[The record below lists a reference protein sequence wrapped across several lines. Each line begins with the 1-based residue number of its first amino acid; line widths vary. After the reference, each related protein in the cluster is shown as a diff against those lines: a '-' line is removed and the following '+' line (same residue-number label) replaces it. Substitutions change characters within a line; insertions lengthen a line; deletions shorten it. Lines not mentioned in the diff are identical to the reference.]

1 MSSSSTA
8 SSSSNVY
15 SPVTDISFNNNKKK
29 SNLQTP
35 AIPFW
40 GDNPNILLQNT
51 SELFPVEN
59 MTYNQSLNAITR
71 LVILI
76 TILMFFVFRK
86 WTLVFISL
94 VTLGSI
100 WALQQY
106 HTGKFEKKGKK
117 VSFKSDSDKSD
128 SDKSDGDSDSLVE
141 GFVSKYK
148 NPAKELMGEVN
159 ADIFQKPSSTNPFSN
174 TLMTDY
180 DYNPHKKPAPP
191 SFNINVND
199 DILNQAKQNVID
211 CNPGQP
217 DIADKLFRDLGDQ
230 LVFEQSM
237 RPFYSTASTTIPN
250 DQTSFA
256 EFCYGSMISCKE
268 GNKFACARNLS
279 RHTNI

>member
-1 MSSSSTA
+1 MSFSN
-8 SSSSNVY
+8 SNVY
-15 SPVTDISFNNNKKK
+15 SPVTDISFNNNKKPI
-29 SNLQTP
+29 LQSP
-35 AIPFW
+35 SIPFW

-51 SELFPVEN
+51 YELFPVEN
-59 MTYNQSLNAITR
+59 MSYTQSLNAITR

-76 TILMFFVFRK
+76 TILLFCVFQK
-86 WTLVFISL
+86 WTLIFISL
-94 VTLGSI
+94 VTLASI
-100 WALQQY
+100 WVLHQY
-106 HTGKFEKKGKK
+106 HMGHFEKKRKK
-117 VSFKSDSDKSD
+117 VSFKEDDDDLKMKENFESS
-128 SDKSDGDSDSLVE
+128 
-141 GFVSKYK
+141 YK
-148 NPAKELMGEVN
+148 NPAKELVGEPN
-159 ADIFQKPSSTNPFSN
+159 PDIFQKPSSTNPFSN

-191 SFNINVND
+191 SFNINTND
-199 DILNQAKQNVID
+199 DILNKAKQTVID

-217 DIADKLFRDLGDQ
+217 DIADKLFRDLGEQ

>member
-1 MSSSSTA
+1 MA
-8 SSSSNVY
+8 SSSNVY
-15 SPVTDISFNNNKKK
+15 SPVTDISFNNHPNKK
-29 SNLQTP
+29 SNLQSP
-35 AIPFW
+35 SIPFW
-40 GDNPNILLQNT
+40 SDNPNILLQT
-51 SELFPVEN
+51 PSELFPIEN
-59 MTYNQSLNAITR
+59 MSYNQSLNAITR

-76 TILMFFVFRK
+76 TILLFFVFRK
-86 WTLVFISL
+86 WSLIFISL

-100 WALQQY
+100 WALHQY

-117 VSFKSDSDKSD
+117 VTFKEDEDEDENK
-128 SDKSDGDSDSLVE
+128 E

-148 NPAKELMGEVN
+148 NPAKELMGEPN
-159 ADIFQKPSSTNPFSN
+159 PDIFQKPSSTNPFSN

-191 SFNINVND
+191 SFNINTND
-199 DILNQAKQNVID
+199 DILNQAKQTVID

-217 DIADKLFRDLGDQ
+217 DIADKLFRDLGEQ

-268 GNKFACARNLS
+268 GNQFACARNLS

>member
-1 MSSSSTA
+1 M

-35 AIPFW
+35 SIPFW
-40 GDNPNILLQNT
+40 GDNPNILLQNI
-51 SELFPVEN
+51 SELFTVEN
-59 MTYNQSLNAITR
+59 MTYNKSLNAITR

-100 WALQQY
+100 WALHQY
-106 HTGKFEKKGKK
+106 HMGKFEKKAKK
-117 VSFKSDSDKSD
+117 VSFKSDSDK
-128 SDKSDGDSDSLVE
+128 DKSDDKDDDDNLVE

-148 NPAKELMGEVN
+148 NPTKELMGEVN
-159 ADIFQKPSSTNPFSN
+159 TDIFQKPSSTNPFSN

-191 SFNINVND
+191 SFNVNVND
-199 DILNQAKQNVID
+199 DILNQAKQNVIE

>member
-1 MSSSSTA
+1 
-8 SSSSNVY
+8 
-15 SPVTDISFNNNKKK
+15 
-29 SNLQTP
+29 
-35 AIPFW
+35 
-40 GDNPNILLQNT
+40 
-51 SELFPVEN
+51 
-59 MTYNQSLNAITR
+59 
-71 LVILI
+71 
-76 TILMFFVFRK
+76 
-86 WTLVFISL
+86 
-94 VTLGSI
+94 
-100 WALQQY
+100 
-106 HTGKFEKKGKK
+106 
-117 VSFKSDSDKSD
+117 
-128 SDKSDGDSDSLVE
+128 
-141 GFVSKYK
+141 
-148 NPAKELMGEVN
+148 
-159 ADIFQKPSSTNPFSN
+159 
-174 TLMTDY
+174 MTDY

-191 SFNINVND
+191 SFNVNVND

>member
-1 MSSSSTA
+1 MSSSNS
-8 SSSSNVY
+8 VY

-29 SNLQTP
+29 SILQTP
-35 AIPFW
+35 SIPFW

-59 MTYNQSLNAITR
+59 MSYNQSLNAITR

-100 WALQQY
+100 WALHQY
-106 HTGKFEKKGKK
+106 HMGHFEKKAKK
-117 VSFKSDSDKSD
+117 VSFVEEDT
-128 SDKSDGDSDSLVE
+128 LVE
-141 GFVSKYK
+141 GFISKYK
-148 NPAKELMGEVN
+148 NPTKELMGEVN
-159 ADIFQKPSSTNPFSN
+159 PDIFQKPSSTNPFSN

-191 SFNINVND
+191 AFNVNVND

-268 GNKFACARNLS
+268 GNQFACARNLS

>member
-1 MSSSSTA
+1 MSSTTT
-8 SSSSNVY
+8 SSSNVY
-15 SPVTDISFNNNKKK
+15 SPVTDISFNNNNQKK
-29 SNLQTP
+29 SILQTP
-35 AIPFW
+35 SIPFW

-76 TILMFFVFRK
+76 TIIMFFVFRK

-117 VSFKSDSDKSD
+117 VSFKSGSDKSGSGEEDD
-128 SDKSDGDSDSLVE
+128 SNSTLTE

-159 ADIFQKPSSTNPFSN
+159 TDIFQKPSSTNPFSN

-191 SFNINVND
+191 SFNVNVND
-199 DILNQAKQNVID
+199 DILNQAKKNVID